1 MKRGEVWW
9 ADMPQPTASEPG
21 FRRPVLILQS
31 DDFNRS
37 RINTIIA
44 AVITS
49 NTKLAAAPGNVFLS
63 KRSVKLGRESVVNVS
78 QIVTLDRS
86 FLTERSGRL
95 SAPKIREVEEGIRL
109 VLALNKRIC
118 LSPRSHCVK
127 ITGRVSSLASE
138 VRGRLYLKW
147 AAYGRK

>member
-63 KRSVKLGRESVVNVS
+63 KRSVKLGRPG
-78 QIVTLDRS
+78 
-86 FLTERSGRL
+86 RSGRL

-109 VLALNKRIC
+109 VLAL
-118 LSPRSHCVK
+118 
-127 ITGRVSSLASE
+127 
-138 VRGRLYLKW
+138 
-147 AAYGRK
+147 